1 MYFNKKFIQEIQ
13 YLKKIMIISVYFAI
27 LFDSQK
33 TITNS
38 KWFFYVYSF
47 FEGSTYSSKNY
58 NISLELVKKNTFFE
72 KDEINFG
79 NNS

>member
-1 MYFNKKFIQEIQ
+1 MQEIQ
-13 YLKKIMIISVYFAI
+13 YLKKDYDYFSLLGN

-38 KWFFYVYSF
+38 KSFFYVCSF
-47 FEGSTYSSKNY
+47 FEGSIYSSKNY

-79 NNS
+79 INS

>member
-1 MYFNKKFIQEIQ
+1 
-13 YLKKIMIISVYFAI
+13 MIISVYFAI

-79 NNS
+79 INS